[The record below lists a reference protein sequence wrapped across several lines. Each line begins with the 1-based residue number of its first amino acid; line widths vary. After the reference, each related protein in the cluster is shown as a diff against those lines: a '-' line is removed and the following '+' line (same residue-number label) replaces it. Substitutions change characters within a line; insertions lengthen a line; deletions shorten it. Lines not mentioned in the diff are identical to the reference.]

1 MGYCDTIIITVE
13 NEGATMKG
21 IYKKANSEEWLF
33 PKDAFIL
40 SETDEHGIIT
50 YANDVFCEIAG
61 YKLDELL
68 GEPHNIVR
76 HPDMPRIAFKGL
88 WDDIQTKG
96 FWTGIVKN
104 LRKDRGYYW
113 VHATV
118 LKKVDSKGNI
128 SYLSIR
134 TVPNAES
141 VKSCIPLYADLK
153 SKE

>member
-1 MGYCDTIIITVE
+1 M
-13 NEGATMKG
+13 NE
-21 IYKKANSEEWLF
+21 IYKKENSEEWMF
-33 PKDAFIL
+33 PQGVFIL

-61 YKLDELL
+61 YTLDELI

-104 LRKDRGYYW
+104 LRKDRAYYW
-113 VHATV
+113 VYATV
-118 LKKVDSKGNI
+118 LKRVDSKGEI

-134 TVPNAES
+134 TVPKRQDVE
-141 VKSCIPLYADLK
+141 VCTKLYAELK